1 MPTFEY
7 QAKTIDGKVVNGL
20 VFGITIDLAI
30 LELQSKSLEIV
41 KIGVA
46 SNPNDPLSSVAGSI
60 PSKATVDASP
70 TSASPTDRA
79 EAAKV
84 YKAMLVDHSQPMGP
98 STEQRSYAAT
108 SVWGPLIGQ
117 VPLKELGFFF
127 RQLATMLDAGVPIV
141 QSVTT
146 LATQAKSEKFATI
159 LKELVGHVNAGRG
172 LSDGMQRY
180 PEVFTP
186 VMLSLVRAGE
196 LGGFMDEALGQVADY
211 IDREIELRNL
221 YKRITFMPKLQV
233 GASIVIVLITNMIIA
248 SMGKKGGLWSPLTE
262 PITWVFLGPLIVGAF
277 FFFRVG
283 LANPRIRHNWDVVIS
298 KTPYL
303 GTTVRQLSMAKF
315 GRAFGALYKG
325 GVPMSKSLTLAA
337 DACGNEYLRSKMY
350 TANGRLETG
359 AGVTDVFR
367 ETEAFSPIVID
378 MVATGEST
386 GNLDRMLTKMS
397 EFYEQEA
404 ATRSTQTAQVVGV
417 VLFLMVAAYIGFV
430 VFSFWSGYAAGAT
443 SGG

>member
-1 MPTFEY
+1 
-7 QAKTIDGKVVNGL
+7 
-20 VFGITIDLAI
+20 
-30 LELQSKSLEIV
+30 
-41 KIGVA
+41 
-46 SNPNDPLSSVAGSI
+46 
-60 PSKATVDASP
+60 
-70 TSASPTDRA
+70 
-79 EAAKV
+79 
-84 YKAMLVDHSQPMGP
+84 
-98 STEQRSYAAT
+98 
-108 SVWGPLIGQ
+108 
-117 VPLKELGFFF
+117 
-127 RQLATMLDAGVPIV
+127 
-141 QSVTT
+141 
-146 LATQAKSEKFATI
+146 
-159 LKELVGHVNAGRG
+159 
-172 LSDGMQRY
+172 
-180 PEVFTP
+180 
-186 VMLSLVRAGE
+186 
-196 LGGFMDEALGQVADY
+196 
-211 IDREIELRNL
+211 
-221 YKRITFMPKLQV
+221 MPKLQV

-277 FFFRVG
+277 VFFRVG